1 MRNPLVALSLL
12 ITAAFTPAP
21 KLADGQAPP
30 VAAPYDVAADAH
42 AAVDAAF
49 ARAHATGRRVLVDFG
64 GNWCGDC
71 RVLAGILANPAV
83 HDWAQTGFETVL
95 VDVGRLNKNMDI
107 AERWGV
113 HITAVPTVLVLTA
126 DGKLLNPG
134 NVFALADAR
143 AMSAQAVV
151 DLLATW
157 RAPG

>member
-1 MRNPLVALSLL
+1 M
-12 ITAAFTPAP
+12 
-21 KLADGQAPP
+21 
-30 VAAPYDVAADAH
+30 
-42 AAVDAAF
+42 
-49 ARAHATGRRVLVDFG
+49 LVDFG